1 MMYRSFQGRPRSK
14 WNFLLFFFLF
24 FQGRERERERGRGR
38 ESAPTNYMAPKK
50 VKASE
55 EKIWKTPHA
64 LSSCIRS
71 RRRGSL
77 TKMSSPTL
85 KSDARKALSSPELSM
100 SSAAVRSAMYVKKRP
115 KLQHRA

>member
-24 FQGRERERERGRGR
+24 FQGRERERE
-38 ESAPTNYMAPKK
+38 SASTNYMAPKK

-85 KSDARKALSSPELSM
+85 KSDARKALSSPELNM

-115 KLQHRA
+115 K